1 MVELRPYQTELLRR
15 VHRALETDDNARVMM
30 QLPTGGGKTV
40 IAGELLS
47 NWLGNDR
54 KAVWLTHRE
63 ELVRQTHAML
73 QEAGVRSTIDMRWR
87 PTDPAP
93 SRPGGVVVLMAQT
106 VGRRTSRL
114 SSMTWARYDAND
126 LMIIDE
132 AHHASAPGYVAA
144 MEQWPGYVLGMT
156 ATPWRLSERE
166 GFEHLF
172 GSLVCGPDIVALQS
186 EGALCQARVLVP
198 PAGQRIRGGRPG
210 QAGDYTEA
218 GIARANEGPRR
229 VMTAE
234 AVNVWKEYAADRQT
248 IAYAV
253 SQDHARNLQA
263 FFQDS
268 GIPAEVILSGTEPE
282 QRRAAIDGFKR
293 GAVRALINV
302 LVATEGFDL
311 PDAACVMMARPTLS
325 LSLYLQMAGR
335 GLRPKSGGGDCLILD
350 LAGNALTHGL
360 PQARRYW
367 SLKPRGKPAVGV
379 APAADDDDF
388 RSGGK
393 TCGRCGLLRGLN
405 SWSFERHCGDAHDL
419 VCDLCHNDAHIA
431 THLPP
436 FVSLTETA
444 KHSDWPAPANERD
457 ALVALYHAAGG
468 SNWLDNDAWL
478 TDAPL
483 AEWHGVS
490 VDANG
495 RVSGLELRGN
505 QLQGGLPDELANL
518 TNLQRLNLGFNRL
531 AGEIPRVLGHLT
543 NLQQL
548 VLFGNRLAGEI
559 PWELGRLSNL
569 QQLVLFGNRLTGEI
583 PWELGRLSNLQ
594 RLDLGENQLTGEIP
608 RALGHL
614 TNLQRLS
621 LRENQLSGEIP
632 WELGRLSNL
641 QQYLVLSGNQLTG
654 EIPRELGRLSNLQ
667 QLSLGENQLTGE
679 IPWELGRLSNLQQL
693 YLDDNQLTGEVPRWL
708 GSLTNL
714 DSLNLGYNQLTGEVP
729 RWLGN
734 LTSLDSLWL
743 NGNQLIGEIPRELGR
758 LSNLCWLRL
767 DDNQLTGEIPRELG
781 HLTNLCWLR
790 LDGNQLTGEIPREL
804 GHLTD
809 LNLLDL
815 SRNQLAGKI
824 PHELGGLTNLRTL
837 DVGSNRLTGGIPWN
851 FSLLTNLTTL
861 SLARNRLTV
870 EMPWGL
876 GTLRHLANMHSI
888 HLSGNLRFA
897 GYIPK
902 ELRAIKSN
910 DLDELGLPF
919 C

>member
-1 MVELRPYQTELLRR
+1 MVELRPYQTELLRQ
-15 VHRALETDDNARVMM
+15 VHRALETDAKARVMM

-419 VCDLCHNDAHIA
+419 VCDLCHRDAHIA
-431 THLPP
+431 SHLPP
-436 FVSLTETA
+436 FVPLIETA
-444 KHSDWPAPANERD
+444 GYSDWPAPANERD
-457 ALVALYHAAGG
+457 ALVALYHATGG
-468 SNWLDNDAWL
+468 PNWRRQDNWL

-483 AEWHGVS
+483 EEWHGVS
-490 VDANG
+490 VDKNG
-495 RVSGLELRGN
+495 RVSGLELRSNG
-505 QLQGGLPDELANL
+505 LRGELPDELASLTNIRDLGLSVNQLTGEVPRWLGNLANLDSLSFEGNQLTGEIPRGLGRLTNLRHLILESNQLTGEVPRWLGNL
-518 TNLQRLNLGFNRL
+518 TNLVSLSLGGNQL
-531 AGEIPRVLGHLT
+531 TGEIPRELECLT
-543 NLQQL
+543 NLRELGMGGNQL
-548 VLFGNRLAGEI
+548 TGEVPRWLGNLTNLVSLSLGDNQLTGEIPRELGRLSNLQVLELEENQLTGEIPVELCRLNNLRLLFLSSNHLTGRI

-569 QQLVLFGNRLTGEI
+569 QVLELDLNQLTGEI

-594 RLDLGENQLTGEIP
+594 RLGLYENQLTGDIP
-608 RALGHL
+608 VALCRL
-614 TNLQRLS
+614 INLQHLF
-621 LRENQLSGEIP
+621 
-632 WELGRLSNL
+632 LGD
-641 QQYLVLSGNQLTG
+641 NQLTG

-667 QLSLGENQLTGE
+667 HLDLFYNQLTGE
-679 IPWELGRLSNLQQL
+679 IPVELCCLINLKIISLSEN
-693 YLDDNQLTGEVPRWL
+693 
-708 GSLTNL
+708 
-714 DSLNLGYNQLTGEVP
+714 
-729 RWLGN
+729 
-734 LTSLDSLWL
+734 
-743 NGNQLIGEIPRELGR
+743 
-758 LSNLCWLRL
+758 
-767 DDNQLTGEIPRELG
+767 
-781 HLTNLCWLR
+781 
-790 LDGNQLTGEIPREL
+790 
-804 GHLTD
+804 
-809 LNLLDL
+809 
-815 SRNQLAGKI
+815 
-824 PHELGGLTNLRTL
+824 
-837 DVGSNRLTGGIPWN
+837 
-851 FSLLTNLTTL
+851 SLLT
-861 SLARNRLTV
+861 
-870 EMPWGL
+870 GC
-876 GTLRHLANMHSI
+876 
-888 HLSGNLRFA
+888 
-897 GYIPK
+897 IPK
-902 ELRAIKSN
+902 GLRDIKDN

>member
-1 MVELRPYQTELLRR
+1 MVELRPYQLELLQR
-15 VHRALETDDNARVMM
+15 VHRALETDGKARVMM

-73 QEAGVRSTIDMRWR
+73 QAAGVRSTIDMRWQ

-144 MEQWPGYVLGMT
+144 MKQWPGYVLGMT

-172 GSLVCGPDIVALQS
+172 GSLVCGPDIVTLQS

-198 PAGQRIRGGRPG
+198 PAEQRIRGGRPG
-210 QAGDYTEA
+210 QTGDYTET

-234 AVNVWKEYAADRQT
+234 AVNVWKQYAADRQT

-268 GIPAEVILSGTEPE
+268 GIPAEVILSDTEPE
-282 QRRAAIDGFKR
+282 QRQAAQRQAAIDGFKR
-293 GAVRALINV
+293 GTIKVLINV
-302 LVATEGFDL
+302 LVITEGFDL

-335 GLRPKSGGGDCLILD
+335 GLRPKPGGGDCLILD

-360 PQARRYW
+360 PEARRYW

-405 SWSFERHCGDAHDL
+405 SWLFERHCGDAHDL
-419 VCDLCHNDAHIA
+419 VCDLCHRDAHIA
-431 THLPP
+431 AHLPLLDLP
-436 FVSLTETA
+436 LDTLVETDKQSA
-444 KHSDWPAPANERD
+444 ELARIADRA
-457 ALVALYHAAGG
+457 ALIALYHATGG
-468 SNWLDNDAWL
+468 PNWRRRDNWL

-483 AEWHGVS
+483 EEWHGVS
-490 VDANG
+490 VDENG
-495 RVSGLELRGN
+495 RVSSLELRR
-505 QLQGGLPDELANL
+505 QLQGELPDELANL
-518 TNLQRLNLGFNRL
+518 TNLQHLVLVFNQL
-531 AGEIPRVLGHLT
+531 TGEIPDALGRLTNLQRLDLSNNQLTGGIPDALGRLT

-548 VLFGNRLAGEI
+548 DLCSNQLTGGI
-559 PWELGRLSNL
+559 PDALGRLTNL
-569 QQLVLFGNRLTGEI
+569 QQLDLCSNQLTGEI
-583 PWELGRLSNLQ
+583 PDALGRLTNLQ
-594 RLDLGENQLTGEIP
+594 QLDLGFNRLTGGIPDALGRLTNLQQLDLCSNQLTGGIPDALGRLTNLQQLDLCSNQLTGGIPDALGRLTNLQQLDLGFNRLTGGIP

-614 TNLQRLS
+614 TNLQRLD
-621 LRENQLSGEIP
+621 
-632 WELGRLSNL
+632 LSN
-641 QQYLVLSGNQLTG
+641 N
-654 EIPRELGRLSNLQ
+654 R
-667 QLSLGENQLTGE
+667 LTGE
-679 IPWELGRLSNLQQL
+679 IPWELGLLSNLQQ
-693 YLDDNQLTGEVPRWL
+693 YRV
-708 GSLTNL
+708 
-714 DSLNLGYNQLTGEVP
+714 
-729 RWLGN
+729 
-734 LTSLDSLWL
+734 
-743 NGNQLIGEIPRELGR
+743 
-758 LSNLCWLRL
+758 
-767 DDNQLTGEIPRELG
+767 
-781 HLTNLCWLR
+781 
-790 LDGNQLTGEIPREL
+790 
-804 GHLTD
+804 
-809 LNLLDL
+809 
-815 SRNQLAGKI
+815 
-824 PHELGGLTNLRTL
+824 
-837 DVGSNRLTGGIPWN
+837 
-851 FSLLTNLTTL
+851 
-861 SLARNRLTV
+861 
-870 EMPWGL
+870 
-876 GTLRHLANMHSI
+876 
-888 HLSGNLRFA
+888 LSGNHQL
-897 GYIPK
+897 
-902 ELRAIKSN
+902 S
-910 DLDELGLPF
+910 
-919 C
+919 